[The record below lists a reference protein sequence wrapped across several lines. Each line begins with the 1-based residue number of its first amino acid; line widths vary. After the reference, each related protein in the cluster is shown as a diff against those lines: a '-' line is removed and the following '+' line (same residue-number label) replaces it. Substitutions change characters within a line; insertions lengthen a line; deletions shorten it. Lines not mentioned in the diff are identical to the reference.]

1 MASQVALVVKNPPAS
16 TEDLRDMS
24 SIPGLGRSSGGRHRN
39 PLQLGWRIPW
49 TEEPGGLQSMG
60 SQRVGHNWRDLA
72 CMTEN
77 ILFASLYHFSSFYDI
92 ALIIQLYSLSLE
104 WCWLESRVWSLVRQ
118 QRFWMPHSI
127 VKNKKD
133 KKKERKK
140 EIIFKFFLPPPRVPL
155 PSLLFHCLPSNQPT
169 NQPTKNPSNHP
180 LRPTSNA
187 IY

>member
-133 KKKERKK
+133 KKKKERKK
-140 EIIFKFFLPPPRVPL
+140 LYLNSFFLHLECPCHLSFFTVFPPT
-155 PSLLFHCLPSNQPT
+155 NQPT
-169 NQPTKNPSNHP
+169 NQPKILLTIP
-180 LRPTSNA
+180 
-187 IY
+187 